1 VGTIKYDRDVS
12 SVETENWP
20 GDEKQDGISR
30 NQFIFLILR
39 ALAMMVSGMVQ
50 DIPRLRGF

>member
-20 GDEKQDGISR
+20 GDEKQDRISR

-50 DIPRLRGF
+50 DIPLLRWF

>member
-1 VGTIKYDRDVS
+1 
-12 SVETENWP
+12 VETENWS